1 MRELKA
7 SVDTSAASEFTMR
20 PQFAPLSIRRARLG
34 HEVHDF
40 LTPTEALIRLCRVSR
55 EEDIGIRR
63 LPVSALSLKTGEES
77 PYNAFFTRELLVA
90 ALMLEDIHPQLL
102 RSTIRFSAEN
112 QGVRYWIHREEQP
125 GRIPHEIRKPTDKRA
140 KEISRKQGWDWPY
153 YGSVDATPLFVLAI
167 RKQTNREGIGFL
179 TEVYTGRDGAHTY
192 EYSLNSALDW
202 IKRRLDSNEG
212 LLAFKP
218 LFVGSLENQAWK
230 DSWDSYHHADGTLA
244 NGGDHGIASQSASA
258 APLYIDPDMVH

>member
-1 MRELKA
+1 MIGL
-7 SVDTSAASEFTMR
+7 
-20 PQFAPLSIRRARLG
+20 PIRRARLG

-55 EEDIGIRR
+55 QRDIGIRR
-63 LPVSALSLKTGEES
+63 LPVSALSLKSDEES

-112 QGVRYWIHREEQP
+112 QGVAIHNTEQPGRDWIHREEQP
-125 GRIPHEIRKPTDKRA
+125 GRIPHEIRKRTDKRA

-179 TEVYTGRDGAHTY
+179 TELYTGRDGTHTY

-218 LFVGSLENQAWK
+218 LFGGSLENQAWK
-230 DSWDSYHHADGTLA
+230 DFVGFLPSCGWDTGKRRRAWNSINRSTSLR
-244 NGGDHGIASQSASA
+244 I
-258 APLYIDPDMVH
+258 